1 MSELDI
7 RPVAGMGAEVH
18 GLDLDAIDEG
28 VAAQLNDFIVHCST
42 HRSSCRSAIG

>member
-18 GLDLDAIDEG
+18 GLNLDAIDEG
-28 VAAQLNDFIVHCST
+28 VAAQLTTALGDHLMLALPIL
-42 HRSSCRSAIG
+42 